1 MITMGIC
8 LAVSIVCIIVLSLI
22 LYVTIQEVKDL
33 KSEIRSAINIGNTLE
48 VISSNT
54 IDQGLNLGAIRDSVN
69 DWENAWE
76 VKYKELAEHVE
87 QNLIKNNN
95 LMTQIRIEQR
105 KAANKSVFDRK
116 ENEDEQTDS
125 D

>member
-1 MITMGIC
+1 MVTMGIC
-8 LAVSIVCIIVLSLI
+8 LAISIICIIVLSLI

-33 KSEIRSAINIGNTLE
+33 KSEIRSAINIGNTLD

-76 VKYKELAEHVE
+76 DRYKKLAEHVE

>member
-1 MITMGIC
+1 MVTMGIC
-8 LAVSIVCIIVLSLI
+8 LAASIVCIIVLSLI

-33 KSEIRSAINIGNTLE
+33 KSEIRSAINIGDTLE

-76 VKYKELAEHVE
+76 DKYKELAEHVE

-105 KAANKSVFDRK
+105 KAANKSVFDGK
-116 ENEDEQTDS
+116 ENTNVQNDS

>member
-33 KSEIRSAINIGNTLE
+33 KSEIRSAINIGNTLK

-95 LMTQIRIEQR
+95 LMTRIHIEQR
-105 KAANKSVFDRK
+105 KATNKSVFDRK